1 MSDIIF
7 KLNNPLTL
15 EKGTGVS
22 LSRWRKGFMTKRI
35 LMEVIMVSINVAI
48 GQGSQLHR
56 VFNF

>member
-22 LSRWRKGFMTKRI
+22 LAADGKGFDKKDFDGTEVQVQTK
-35 LMEVIMVSINVAI
+35 
-48 GQGSQLHR
+48 
-56 VFNF
+56 